1 MINFTN
7 KLFREPNKGKI
18 SEKTMLSH
26 AVLTVAVAFLCFF
39 AMAFTAFARFT
50 ANDIVIP
57 TNSVFTATYNLNIQV
72 TCDGAAVAVTNG
84 EFTAAAGKE
93 YEINM
98 QYVSGS
104 ARTGYCIVMVGSTTY
119 NTAQIGVDTTA
130 IGGRRDSLTFKIVG
144 GSAGK
149 KVKMTPNWSTSARHA
164 EFVETAVNGTYYITE
179 GESISA

>member
-1 MINFTN
+1 MKKISTES
-7 KLFREPNKGKI
+7 KEGKVSHMSLLFRAFFI
-18 SEKTMLSH
+18 V
-26 AVLTVAVAFLCFF
+26 VLALICIF
-39 AMAFTAFARFT
+39 AMPLSAFARFT
-50 ANDIVIP
+50 ANVILVP
-57 TNSVFTATYNLNIQV
+57 DNFVTSPTYNLNIQV